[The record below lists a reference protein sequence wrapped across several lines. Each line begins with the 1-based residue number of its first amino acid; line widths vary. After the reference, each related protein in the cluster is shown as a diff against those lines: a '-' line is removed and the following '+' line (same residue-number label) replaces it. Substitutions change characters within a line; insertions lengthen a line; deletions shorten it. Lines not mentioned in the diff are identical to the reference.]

1 MNEMISDRKGLAK
14 RSVLVL
20 YLLMLLPIS
29 LPPALVLSRETISR
43 RDLVIDLGG
52 GLTTDAQLTIP
63 SVGEGPFPGVLLVHG
78 SGNTDMDEYLPPE
91 ISGTEEGSRVFLQ
104 IAEYLSERGI
114 AVLRYNKRGIGL
126 NGTILDVG
134 VVTNTTFQ
142 ELQQD
147 AERALDALRRR
158 PEVDADDVMIL
169 GHSEGT
175 WIAPRIAI
183 EDLGVGKIVLMSAG
197 ARNLY
202 DILHFQII
210 ERSVETFEDLDD
222 DHDGLL
228 TTQEITA
235 LPQVLAEQMIENG
248 TGEWLWIPG
257 LDTDGDGYVSI
268 SGELVPLWN
277 QTFTFLTT
285 AEYPG
290 SEWIQSHFALETNLE
305 IIGNV
310 TASVLILQGE
320 GDSQTPV
327 EEALLLEQR
336 LTEVGHPDHAL
347 ITYPGLGHTFYPRE
361 GVLQWLGPIED
372 YVLSDLAAWLKD
384 PERGLNTLDARLD
397 ANMDTIKGL
406 QGQLGDLSSEL
417 DHQAT
422 ELENQIRELQLES
435 TEMQDAI
442 TELESRNAEL
452 QSAQDSARSLTYV
465 ALGVAIV
472 AVVGTAVLLFQRRQ
486 Q

>member
-1 MNEMISDRKGLAK
+1 MISDRKSLAK
-14 RSVLVL
+14 RSILVL
-20 YLLMLLPIS
+20 SLLMLLPS
-29 LPPALVLSRETISR
+29 VLPPASALSRETIAR

-147 AERALDALRRR
+147 AEKALEVLQRQ
-158 PEVDADDVMIL
+158 PEVDADDVTIL

-183 EDLGVGKIVLMSAG
+183 GDPGVGKIVLMSAG

-202 DILHFQII
+202 DILYYQII
-210 ERSVETFEDLDD
+210 ERSVDTFEEIDD
-222 DHDGLL
+222 DRDGSL

-235 LPQVLAEQMIENG
+235 LPQVLAEQMIENS

-290 SEWIQSHFALETNLE
+290 SEWIQSHFALETNLD

-336 LTEVGHPDHAL
+336 LTEVGHRDHAL

-361 GVLQWLGPIED
+361 GVLQWLGPIQD
-372 YVLSDLAAWLKD
+372 YVLSDLATWLKD
-384 PERGLNTLDARLD
+384 PKRGLNTLDARLD
-397 ANMDTIKGL
+397 ANLDTMKGL
-406 QGQLGDLSSEL
+406 QGQLGELSSEH
-417 DHQAT
+417 DRQAT
-422 ELENQIRELQLES
+422 ELESQIGELRSES
-435 TEMQDAI
+435 TEMLDTI

-452 QSAQDSARSLTYV
+452 QSALDSARSLTYV
-465 ALGVAIV
+465 ALGAATV
-472 AVVGTAVLLFQRRQ
+472 AVVTAAMMYFQRRQ
-486 Q
+486 